1 MALTGLEIF
10 KLTPKENCKDCGFI
24 TCLSFSME
32 VASGG
37 IEIDKCPHMKKEN
50 LTKFLESTAQP
61 LKAQSISVPVENN
74 MNDEIKYSNKIKRI
88 VINDNCV
95 SCGSCSLISDHIEE
109 DSSGKAFPIE
119 PCLISNEEINQ
130 FENVISG
137 CPVNAISL
145 INAGMTANDGKKG
158 LEEMKKIIIDTLK
171 NYKIPFPIPSEYEF
185 NKNEYAVPKAYPSGE
200 YNYDYKSSSRAEGAG
215 LKEFDRVMYS
225 QSKAIVQ
232 QLLVDCKNKKL
243 RRYSHYDKNT
253 GNYYYD
259 RNKEIEKLLK
269 EIVVQLKFISD
280 NKINIPEGFEVFD
293 VEPVIGKPGDSFD
306 QEINM
311 YQIRHLEEI
320 WFTDQIL
327 NKRESLSWFETFIDY
342 DDTQD
347 YKGKYKYCY
356 KNISSVCEKFGNYL
370 LTDMEYCLNKSDGIK
385 RVIES
390 PIKLY
395 CEKAESIL
403 LEKTTILINE
413 IDKLL
418 KS

>member
-1 MALTGLEIF
+1 
-10 KLTPKENCKDCGFI
+10 
-24 TCLSFSME
+24 
-32 VASGG
+32 
-37 IEIDKCPHMKKEN
+37 
-50 LTKFLESTAQP
+50 
-61 LKAQSISVPVENN
+61 
-74 MNDEIKYSNKIKRI
+74 
-88 VINDNCV
+88 
-95 SCGSCSLISDHIEE
+95 
-109 DSSGKAFPIE
+109 
-119 PCLISNEEINQ
+119 
-130 FENVISG
+130 
-137 CPVNAISL
+137 
-145 INAGMTANDGKKG
+145 
-158 LEEMKKIIIDTLK
+158 
-171 NYKIPFPIPSEYEF
+171 
-185 NKNEYAVPKAYPSGE
+185 
-200 YNYDYKSSSRAEGAG
+200 
-215 LKEFDRVMYS
+215 
-225 QSKAIVQ
+225 
-232 QLLVDCKNKKL
+232 
-243 RRYSHYDKNT
+243 
-253 GNYYYD
+253 
-259 RNKEIEKLLK
+259 
-269 EIVVQLKFISD
+269 
-280 NKINIPEGFEVFD
+280 
-293 VEPVIGKPGDSFD
+293 
-306 QEINM
+306 M